1 MILASIRL
9 FMPTLPSI
17 PKPHRRRSSIR
28 RSTDADI
35 VEIKKWIE
43 DQKASD
49 VHGTFHVNWELTKK
63 CHEEGKLI
71 VYIDGSSGKPV
82 AYQWGALL
90 SSGILEVRDDMRGKG
105 IGKKMVERRIADAYK
120 KDECLLHIQC
130 KPSTSIAFWQK
141 MGFTLLPSAGWNTYA
156 YRILEKKHELPADSK
171 PVSVDIHF
179 YPSNRM
185 WGQNVA
191 PLFSITPLAIKTSD
205 NVVHLAERVF
215 YFEPFHPD
223 ERNPVVEIVV
233 DGNLHL
239 NESAANSNAHRIG
252 ITRCRNGFFID
263 KILLKQHNHI

>member
-1 MILASIRL
+1 
-9 FMPTLPSI
+9 MPTLPSI
-17 PKPHRRRSSIR
+17 PIPRRRRSSIR

-43 DQKASD
+43 DQKARD
-49 VHGTFHVNWELTKK
+49 VHGTFHHNWQIMKK

-90 SSGILEVRDDMRGKG
+90 TSGILEVRDDIRGKG

-141 MGFTLLPSAGWNTYA
+141 MGFKLLPSVGWNTYA
-156 YRILEKKHELPADSK
+156 YRILEKEHELPADSK
-171 PVSVDIHF
+171 PVLVCVYF

-185 WGQNVA
+185 WKQGSA
-191 PLFSITPLAIKTSD
+191 PLFSIAATAAQTSD
-205 NVVHLAERVF
+205 GVVHLAERIF
-215 YFEPFHPD
+215 YFDPFHSD
-223 ERNPVVEIVV
+223 ETNPVVEIVIEGKIHINKYATHAEAQRSGV
-233 DGNLHL
+233 
-239 NESAANSNAHRIG
+239 RQ
-252 ITRCRNGFFID
+252 CRNGFFID
-263 KILLKQHNHI
+263 KIYPLTT